1 VKITDLTKNSRLT
14 DFEVIKD
21 IVIANSIKKMNKN
34 RKKKPEIREKLL
46 SEF

>member
-1 VKITDLTKNSRLT
+1 MKINNLNQNSRLT

-21 IVIANSIKKMNKN
+21 MVIANSIKKMKKN
-34 RKKKPEIREKLL
+34 SKKRVEHQEKLL